1 MGHRPEMTSAL
12 TLTILKVIERA
23 PQWMR
28 RDLEAKDPVTRI
40 QAEEALAA
48 MIVDALEKQDSG
60 AD

>member
-1 MGHRPEMTSAL
+1 MTSDL
-12 TLTILKVIERA
+12 SSIILDVIERA

-28 RDLEAKDPVTRI
+28 RDLEAKDVVART

-48 MIVDALEKQDSG
+48 MIAAALEKQNS

>member
-1 MGHRPEMTSAL
+1 MNRDL
-12 TLTILKVIERA
+12 TNTILRVIERA

-28 RDLEAKDPVTRI
+28 RDLEAKDAVVRT

-48 MIVDALEKQDSG
+48 MIADALEKQDS

>member
-1 MGHRPEMTSAL
+1 MTSDL
-12 TLTILKVIERA
+12 TKIILHVIKRA

-28 RDLEAKDPVTRI
+28 RDLEAKDAVARI

-48 MIVDALEKQDSG
+48 MIADALEKQEDA